1 LLLGRTRE
9 CGQLNELLDV
19 VRRGESQIL
28 VLRGEPGIG
37 KTALLDYAVASARGF
52 NEIRATGSESESA
65 LPFAALHQVCTPIL
79 DKLDRLPEPQ
89 QDALRI
95 TFGVT
100 TGDVPDRLLIGLAT
114 SSLFSEAS
122 AEQHLL
128 CVIDNEHLLDQPSAQ
143 ALAFVARRLRT
154 DPVAMIFA
162 TTAASPE
169 LEGLPELALTGL
181 RDDDARALL
190 ACALRAPLDEQVLE
204 RVVAETQG
212 NPRTL
217 LDLPKAMSPAELAGG
232 FGVPTASGLST
243 NTEKGFRGQFDALPP
258 DSQLLSLVA
267 AAESTGDAITVWR
280 AAERMGIP
288 REASAP
294 AASAGLVE
302 IGARV
307 QFRHPL
313 ARLAAYRTAPVEER
327 LRVHQALAE
336 VINPEADPAR
346 HVWHRALGVAGPDD
360 VTADALERSAPLA
373 QAKGGIAASA
383 AFLAKAVE
391 LTTDLNRRGK
401 RALAAAAAQLEAGDP
416 DTAVAM
422 LRVAETATLGELDRA
437 RADLVRGRL
446 ALVMNRGRDAPTLL
460 LRTAQRFSRLDLTMT
475 RHTLL
480 DAFVAALFAGRL
492 AGDDVLQRIAET
504 ARLTKP
510 CASSPT
516 SFDRLLDGLALL
528 ITEGHKAA
536 APELQQALRELRSED
551 ITDPPRLR
559 WLWLASR
566 VAMELWDDE
575 SWDVLSA
582 RQIRLSR
589 QVGALSVLP
598 MALRARVGVELSEGR
613 LEAATVLH
621 DEAEALTQLTRSEPL
636 HYGAVVLAAW
646 RGIEDIGPPVK
657 VSMNSVEHLG
667 DGSGLT
673 NVEWATAVL
682 YNAAGRY
689 AEAIPLAERASG
701 HPDEFGLSLWALAEL
716 IEAAARNGQPNRAA
730 DALQRLTDA
739 AQASG
744 SHWALG
750 IEARSRALLTA
761 GACAE
766 ALYTTAIDH
775 LSRTRAHTYLA
786 RAHLIYG
793 EWLRRH
799 RRRIHA
805 RTQLSTAHKLFVAMG
820 FEAFAKRSLREL
832 KATGGNAAATGD
844 ESASDLTSREAQIA
858 RLARDG
864 LSNTEIGGRLFISPR
879 TVEYH
884 LRKIYTKLAISSRTE
899 LPQVI

>member
-288 REASAP
+288 RE
-294 AASAGLVE
+294 
-302 IGARV
+302 
-307 QFRHPL
+307 
-313 ARLAAYRTAPVEER
+313 PV
-327 LRVHQALAE
+327 
-336 VINPEADPAR
+336 
-346 HVWHRALGVAGPDD
+346 HRP
-360 VTADALERSAPLA
+360 P
-373 QAKGGIAASA
+373 
-383 AFLAKAVE
+383 
-391 LTTDLNRRGK
+391 
-401 RALAAAAAQLEAGDP
+401 
-416 DTAVAM
+416 
-422 LRVAETATLGELDRA
+422 
-437 RADLVRGRL
+437 
-446 ALVMNRGRDAPTLL
+446 
-460 LRTAQRFSRLDLTMT
+460 
-475 RHTLL
+475 
-480 DAFVAALFAGRL
+480 
-492 AGDDVLQRIAET
+492 
-504 ARLTKP
+504 
-510 CASSPT
+510 
-516 SFDRLLDGLALL
+516 
-528 ITEGHKAA
+528 
-536 APELQQALRELRSED
+536 QQ
-551 ITDPPRLR
+551 
-559 WLWLASR
+559 
-566 VAMELWDDE
+566 
-575 SWDVLSA
+575 
-582 RQIRLSR
+582 
-589 QVGALSVLP
+589 G
-598 MALRARVGVELSEGR
+598 
-613 LEAATVLH
+613 
-621 DEAEALTQLTRSEPL
+621 
-636 HYGAVVLAAW
+636 
-646 RGIEDIGPPVK
+646 
-657 VSMNSVEHLG
+657 
-667 DGSGLT
+667 
-673 NVEWATAVL
+673 
-682 YNAAGRY
+682 
-689 AEAIPLAERASG
+689 
-701 HPDEFGLSLWALAEL
+701 
-716 IEAAARNGQPNRAA
+716 
-730 DALQRLTDA
+730 
-739 AQASG
+739 
-744 SHWALG
+744 
-750 IEARSRALLTA
+750 
-761 GACAE
+761 
-766 ALYTTAIDH
+766 
-775 LSRTRAHTYLA
+775 
-786 RAHLIYG
+786 
-793 EWLRRH
+793 
-799 RRRIHA
+799 
-805 RTQLSTAHKLFVAMG
+805 
-820 FEAFAKRSLREL
+820 
-832 KATGGNAAATGD
+832 
-844 ESASDLTSREAQIA
+844 
-858 RLARDG
+858 
-864 LSNTEIGGRLFISPR
+864 
-879 TVEYH
+879 
-884 LRKIYTKLAISSRTE
+884 
-899 LPQVI
+899 